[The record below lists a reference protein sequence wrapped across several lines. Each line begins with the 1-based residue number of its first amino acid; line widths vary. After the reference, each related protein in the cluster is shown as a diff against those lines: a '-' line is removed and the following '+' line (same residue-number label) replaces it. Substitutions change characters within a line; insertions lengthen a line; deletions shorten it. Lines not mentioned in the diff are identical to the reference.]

1 MLCKIATIRIKE
13 KKMTIYYEGWQEKE
27 YSCGNCDWKG
37 NGGVSNRGLF
47 YRKMYLE
54 LYCPGC
60 GSFLDL
66 IIFPDSAGCGEDSKA
81 LAEEQKRVLKEQEE
95 QMSRYRAQ
103 CLQSPD
109 QLPEL
114 EDEDFVLLWDQV
126 EGDTQIRKGDSI
138 IWSEPL
144 AYEGFDRYERIALIL
159 KEKYGSRVRD
169 LQPTD
174 RSMLF
179 LYGDFASS
187 LDFVKKVRKE
197 LFGAE

>member
-1 MLCKIATIRIKE
+1 
-13 KKMTIYYEGWQEKE
+13 
-27 YSCGNCDWKG
+27 
-37 NGGVSNRGLF
+37 
-47 YRKMYLE
+47 MYLE

-66 IIFPDSAGCGEDSKA
+66 IIFPDSAGRGENSEA
-81 LAEEQKRVLKEQEE
+81 LAEEQKRVPQEQEE
-95 QMSRYRAQ
+95 QMRRYRAQ
-103 CLQSPD
+103 CLQTPD
-109 QLPEL
+109 RLPEL

-126 EGDTQIRKGDSI
+126 EGDTRIRKGDSV
-138 IWSEPL
+138 IWSEPVV
-144 AYEGFDRYERIALIL
+144 YEGFDRYERIALIL

-179 LYGDFASS
+179 LYGDLASS

-197 LFGAE
+197 LFGVE